1 MISLQKIILKPL
13 CYECKLFL
21 KIAKPKVVFVC
32 GNIGKSTTVEF
43 SKSVLS
49 KQFKVRSTYHYKSN
63 NKLDVILAILG
74 IKTVKKIR
82 NLLYPYYL
90 IMGFFKS
97 IFCRKQELVLVLE
110 IQIEKSKDADFFNS
124 FIKPDIIL
132 FTSLPEKPEFYSNF
146 LSTKDFLSENF
157 KVLENVKSG
166 GKIIY
171 LKDEITSKYLN
182 DNRRSDVT
190 YMSCGEKDSDFIHKE
205 HKFEFNQ
212 EDCTAISYAKFC
224 FSGSSG
230 VFDVSG
236 LGVHLPSLMSL
247 VVALANDLNI
257 EVFKS
262 TDLFHNHK
270 PLPHRLAF
278 LPARNG
284 ITIVDNSYGK
294 TLCSSIS
301 AINTVKK
308 IKGKEKVFVV
318 LDDMK
323 TLGKYKEEVHID
335 LLNEY
340 AQEFDRIIIHGEES
354 KKAFADSENVLN
366 VYYFKTIKK
375 ITNFL
380 SNHTS
385 KGNMVLIDGFP
396 VVKSKKIVKE
406 LSDN

>member
-13 CYECKLFL
+13 CYECRLFL
-21 KIAKPKVVFVC
+21 KIAKPTVVFVC

-49 KQFKVRSTYHYKSN
+49 KQFKVRSTSHYKSN
-63 NKLDVILAILG
+63 NKLDVILTILG
-74 IKTVKKIR
+74 IKTIKQMR

-90 IMGFFKS
+90 IAGLIKA
-97 IFCRKQELVLVLE
+97 IFCRKQKMILLLE
-110 IQIEKSKDADFFNS
+110 IQIERLKDANFFDS
-124 FIKPDIIL
+124 FVKPDIIL
-132 FTSLPEKPEFYSNF
+132 FTYLPEKPEFFSNF
-146 LSTKDFLSENF
+146 PSRKDFLSENF
-157 KVLENVKSG
+157 KVLENLKSG

-171 LKDEITSKYLN
+171 LKNEITSEYLKS
-182 DNRRSDVT
+182 NRRNDVT
-190 YMSCGEKDSDFIHKE
+190 YMSCGEKESDFIHKE

-212 EDCTAISYAKFC
+212 EDCSTVSYAKFC

-247 VVALANDLNI
+247 VVALANDLDI

-270 PLPHRLAF
+270 PLPHRLTF
-278 LPARNG
+278 LQARNG

-294 TLCSSIS
+294 SFCSSMS
-301 AINTVKK
+301 AIETVKK

-323 TLGKYKEEVHID
+323 TLGKHKEEAHTD

-340 AQEFDRIIIHGEES
+340 KQEFDRIIVHGEEN

-385 KGNMVLIDGFP
+385 KGNVVLIDGFP